1 MRIQYSLTVPSGSAP
16 LVLTSGPRRVEIH
29 LRHDEAGLFALIA
42 FAGEEGPPERTIMQ
56 GPFQSLEEAVGARRA
71 IATPLL
77 EQGYCVDSDTYPIW
91 TLAAQRSINA
101 VREGHRANVVNYR
114 FDPKDVFLDW

>member
-1 MRIQYSLTVPSGSAP
+1 MRLQYDPTIPSGSAP
-16 LVLTSGPRRVEIH
+16 LILRCGPRRVEIH
-29 LRHDEAGLFALIA
+29 LRRDEENLVALLA
-42 FAGEEGPPERTIMQ
+42 FAGEEGPPERTVIQ
-56 GPFQSLEEAVGARRA
+56 GPFQSMEQAVGARRA
-71 IATPLL
+71 IAAPLL
-77 EQGYCVDSDTYPIW
+77 ERGFEVDREVHPIW

>member
-1 MRIQYSLTVPSGSAP
+1 MRIHYSLTVPPGSAP
-16 LVLTSGPRRVEIH
+16 LVLKCGARRVELH
-29 LRHDEAGLFALIA
+29 LRRDEAGRVALIA
-42 FAGEEGPPERTIMQ
+42 FAGEEGLPERTIMQ
-56 GPFQSLEEAVGARRA
+56 GPFQSVEEAGGARRA

-77 EQGYCVDSDTYPIW
+77 EQGYCVDGDTHPIW